1 MLYAKGT
8 IEEQHWSML
17 LPGTFLVSQ
26 DGFVYHLCRHPS
38 VSSNLGAAHCMDAT
52 TPVTHP
58 HGTLD
63 VTRPTADTLCVRLS
77 GQWIIQAALPSP
89 AEVQAQCE
97 ALPRVR
103 RLSFAA
109 SDLADWDSALLTFLL
124 KLTELCDQRQIAF
137 DQAGLPHGVQRL
149 LALATAVPE
158 RQDARREVVR
168 ESLLVRLGQG
178 VLTAVESTHGLLTF
192 LGQVALAFGQFIR
205 GRARFRGVDLWLI
218 VQECGAQAL
227 PIVSLISFLVGL
239 ILAFMGA
246 NQLRQFGA
254 QIYVANLVGLSMAR
268 EMGAMMTGI
277 IMAGRTGAA
286 FAAQLG
292 TMVVNQEIDALTT
305 MGLNPM
311 EFLVVPRILALA
323 MMVPLLCI
331 YADLVGILGGAVVGV
346 GMLNLG
352 AAQYYQQTLSALHLL
367 DFVVG
372 LIKGSVFGILIALA
386 GCLRGMQCGRSAS
399 AVGAAATSAVVTGIV
414 WIIVSDAVLTVM
426 YNDLGI

>member
-1 MLYAKGT
+1 
-8 IEEQHWSML
+8 
-17 LPGTFLVSQ
+17 
-26 DGFVYHLCRHPS
+26 
-38 VSSNLGAAHCMDAT
+38 MDAT

-77 GQWIIQAALPSP
+77 GQWTIHAALPST
-89 AEVQAQCE
+89 AEVQAQCD
-97 ALPRVR
+97 AAPRVR
-103 RLSFAA
+103 RLSFEA
-109 SDLADWDSALLTFLL
+109 SDLADWDSVLLTFLL
-124 KLTELCDQRQIAF
+124 KLKEPCDQRQIEF
-137 DQAGLPHGVQRL
+137 DRAGLPQGIQRL

-158 RQDARREVVR
+158 GQDVRREVVR

-305 MGLNPM
+305 LGLTPT
-311 EFLVVPRILALA
+311 EFLVVPRMLALA

-331 YADLVGILGGAVVGV
+331 YADLIGILGGAVVGV
-346 GMLNLG
+346 GMLHLG
-352 AAQYYQQTLSALHLL
+352 AAQYYQQTLSAVHLL

-372 LIKGSVFGILIALA
+372 LSKGTVFGILIALA
-386 GCLRGMQCGRSAS
+386 GCLHGMQCERSAS

-414 WIIVSDAVLTVM
+414 WIIVSDAVLTAM
-426 YNDLGI
+426 YNVLGI

>member
-1 MLYAKGT
+1 
-8 IEEQHWSML
+8 
-17 LPGTFLVSQ
+17 
-26 DGFVYHLCRHPS
+26 
-38 VSSNLGAAHCMDAT
+38 
-52 TPVTHP
+52 
-58 HGTLD
+58 
-63 VTRPTADTLCVRLS
+63 VR
-77 GQWIIQAALPSP
+77 
-89 AEVQAQCE
+89 C
-97 ALPRVR
+97 
-103 RLSFAA
+103 LSFEAA
-109 SDLADWDSALLTFLL
+109 GLAAWDSALLPFLL
-124 KLTELCDQRQIAF
+124 KLKELCDQSQAAF
-137 DQAGLPHGVQRL
+137 DQTGLPHGVQRL

-158 RQDARREVVR
+158 HAEARREMKR
-168 ESLLVRLGQG
+168 ASLLAWLGQSALDMSEATG
-178 VLTAVESTHGLLTF
+178 TLLTF

-205 GRARFRGVDLWLI
+205 GRARLRTVDLWLI
-218 VQECGAQAL
+218 MQQSGAQAL

-292 TMVVNQEIDALTT
+292 TMVVNQETDALVT
-305 MGLNPM
+305 MGLKPV
-311 EFLVVPRILALA
+311 EFLVIPRMLAL
-323 MMVPLLCI
+323 MLMVPLLCI

-352 AAQYYQQTLSALHLL
+352 AAQYYQQTLSALHLM

-372 LIKGSVFGILIALA
+372 LIKGTVFGVLIALA

-414 WIIVSDAVLTVM
+414 WIIVSDAVLTVT
-426 YNDLGI
+426 YDILGI

>member
-1 MLYAKGT
+1 
-8 IEEQHWSML
+8 
-17 LPGTFLVSQ
+17 
-26 DGFVYHLCRHPS
+26 
-38 VSSNLGAAHCMDAT
+38 MDTT
-52 TPVTHP
+52 TPETHP
-58 HGTLD
+58 QGRLD
-63 VTRPTADTLCVRLS
+63 VTRPTADTLGVRLS
-77 GQWIIQAALPSP
+77 GQWTIQAALPST
-89 AEVQAQCE
+89 AEIQAQCE
-97 ALPRVR
+97 ASPGVR
-103 RLSFAA
+103 HLSFEA
-109 SDLADWDSALLTFLL
+109 SALADWDSVLLTFLL
-124 KLTELCDQRQIAF
+124 KLKELCDQHQIEF
-137 DQAGLPHGVQRL
+137 DHAGLPHGVQRL

-158 RQDARREVVR
+158 HQEAGREEKR
-168 ESLLVRLGQG
+168 ISLLVRLGQSA
-178 VLTAVESTHGLLTF
+178 LDITAATHALLTF

-205 GRARFRGVDLWLI
+205 GRARLRAVDLWLI
-218 VQECGAQAL
+218 VQQSGAQAL

-246 NQLRQFGA
+246 NQLQQFGA

-292 TMVVNQEIDALTT
+292 TMVVNQETDALIT
-305 MGLNPM
+305 MGLNPV
-311 EFLVVPRILALA
+311 EFLVVPRMLAL
-323 MMVPLLCI
+323 MLMVPLLCI

-352 AAQYYQQTLSALHLL
+352 AAQYYQQTLSVLHLL

-372 LIKGSVFGILIALA
+372 LIKATVFGVLIALA

-414 WIIVSDAVLTVM
+414 WIIVSDAVLTVT
-426 YNDLGI
+426 YNILGI